1 MKGRFAP
8 SPSGRMHLGNLFSA
22 LLAWLDVRA
31 AGGTLVLRI
40 EDLDTERC
48 TLDRARQLEEDLA
61 WLGLD
66 WDEGGVEQGCCPSR
80 RSGIY
85 AEYCRR
91 LEAMDL
97 VYPCYCS
104 RSERLAASA
113 PHRADGA
120 VVYSGRCVHLTAGQR
135 AALEARGRRGALR
148 VRVPDER
155 VALVDGNLGPYEQ
168 NLARDCGDVI
178 IRRSDGV
185 WAYPLAVVVDDA
197 LMGVTHVVR
206 GSDLLPSAP
215 VQSWLHRTLGFEP
228 PEFFHVPLLLGEDGH
243 RLAKREGDL
252 DAGSLRL
259 RYSPR
264 ELTGLLAYWAGLLPR
279 PEPVTPAQRAA
290 DFSWERVT
298 KHDIRVPGL

>member
-66 WDEGGVEQGCCPSR
+66 WDEGGVEQGCCQSR

-185 WAYPLAVVVDDA
+185 WAYQLAVVVDDA

-215 VQSWLHRTLGFEP
+215 VQSWLPRTLGFEP

-252 DAGSLRL
+252 DAGSLRAQ
-259 RYSPR
+259 YSPR

-279 PEPVTPAQRAA
+279 PEPVTPTQLAA